1 MGVRDDSASGVGS
14 CVCRCVAISHHA
26 RALVCFVAW
35 DASFDCWTAVACG
48 AEAVLDSP
56 CAARGVAG
64 ADQLQ
69 PFLVVAVVR
78 VRAASS
84 AVVLRVVGGWAGA
97 RFLLFGGATAAPS
110 ARAESGCSK
119 GGECAGGCGL
129 VSGAAK

>member
-1 MGVRDDSASGVGS
+1 MGVRDDGASGVGS
-14 CVCRCVAISHHA
+14 CVCRCVAASHHA
-26 RALVCFVAW
+26 RALVCVVAW
-35 DASFDCWTAVACG
+35 DASFDCRTAVACG

-69 PFLVVAVVR
+69 PLLAAAVVR
-78 VRAASS
+78 VPAASS

-97 RFLLFGGATAAPS
+97 RFFLLGGAAAAPS

-119 GGECAGGCGL
+119 GGGCAGGCDS
-129 VSGAAK
+129 VSGVAK